1 MLSHL
6 ELRLIGEVML
16 RNFNASGAQPT
27 TQKFAGDKW
36 EHHLQCNI
44 LSYAE
49 FVSVFLQ
56 LRGAHPATLRRFRW
70 LAAPSVRWFSVRCM
84 LELEMLLC
92 RLWLLCS
99 LVLPSNGQR
108 ACLSLSV
115 AVGVWQA

>member
-56 LRGAHPATLRRFRW
+56 LRGAHPP
-70 LAAPSVRWFSVRCM
+70 PSVGSDGPGS
-84 LELEMLLC
+84 
-92 RLWLLCS
+92 RLSCS
-99 LVLPSNGQR
+99 LVLCQVH
-108 ACLSLSV
+108 A
-115 AVGVWQA
+115 

>member
-56 LRGAHPATLRRFRW
+56 LRGAYPATVRPGSDGSRLRLF
-70 LAAPSVRWFSVRCM
+70 VG
-84 LELEMLLC
+84 
-92 RLWLLCS
+92 S
-99 LVLPSNGQR
+99 LSG
-108 ACLSLSV
+108 ACLSLRCFCAGSGSSDRWFCRQTGSMH
-115 AVGVWQA
+115 A

>member
-70 LAAPSVRWFSVRCM
+70 P
-84 LELEMLLC
+84 
-92 RLWLLCS
+92 WLSAVLFVGS
-99 LVLPSNGQR
+99 LPG
-108 ACLSLSV
+108 ACLSLRCFCAGSGSSDRWFCRQTGSMH
-115 AVGVWQA
+115 A

>member
-56 LRGAHPATLRRFRW
+56 LRGAHPAMALGSVCRW
-70 LAAPSVRWFSVRCM
+70 L
-84 LELEMLLC
+84 C
-92 RLWLLCS
+92 RQTDS
-99 LVLPSNGQR
+99 MH
-108 ACLSLSV
+108 A
-115 AVGVWQA
+115 

>member
-56 LRGAHPATLRRFRW
+56 LRGAYPATVRPGSDGPGSRLSCS
-70 LAAPSVRWFSVRCM
+70 SV
-84 LELEMLLC
+84 LC
-92 RLWLLCS
+92 Q
-99 LVLPSNGQR
+99 VH
-108 ACLSLSV
+108 A
-115 AVGVWQA
+115 